1 MAILMTGEAQGLTP
15 ELYAQMLAGLE
26 PLLCQAP
33 GFIAHVAHPVEG
45 GEFRVLEIWRS
56 KEDSDRFFAAHV
68 APNLP
73 PGIRPK
79 RRTERLNSLVLGA
92 AAEAASR

>member
-1 MAILMTGEAQGLTP
+1 MAILMTGEADGLTP
-15 ELYAQMLAGLE
+15 ALYAQMLSGLE
-26 PLLCQAP
+26 PMLRQAP
-33 GFIAHVAHPVEG
+33 GFIAHVAHPVEAG
-45 GEFRVLEIWRS
+45 GFRVLEIWQS

-79 RRTERLNSLVLGA
+79 RRTERLNSLVLA
-92 AAEAASR
+92 AVAASR